1 MIEIP
6 APLEPLVRE
15 LLIAMSNPY
24 TLSVVVS
31 KQEVG
36 LWKILTLSHPE
47 IPEQEFTHAQKKITH
62 FFKYGGDLF

>member
-1 MIEIP
+1 
-6 APLEPLVRE
+6 
-15 LLIAMSNPY
+15 
-24 TLSVVVS
+24 VVS